1 MKSQIEPVLNFIDGR
16 FVGARDGRV
25 ASILNPATGIQ
36 LTTAAESAPQDVDD
50 AVSAARNAFET
61 WRNATPGERS
71 SVLLKLADAMEKD
84 TDELSLLE
92 SMDAGKPLQPLK
104 QFEMPIII
112 DTLRFNAA
120 AARCLEAPAPG
131 EYTTGMTSFVRK
143 EPVGVVG
150 QVAPWNYPLLMA
162 VMKIAPALAAGNTVV
177 LKPAPTT
184 PISASRLAAL
194 AADIV
199 PKGVLNI
206 VNGGNSTGQ
215 ALVGHAGVDM
225 VSLTGSTETG
235 RVIARSAAESLKR
248 VHLELG
254 GKAPVILFADA
265 DVKAALDTIAMAAFY
280 NAGQDCTAATRIIAE
295 SSIYDTVIEGLAER
309 ARALVLGDPLD
320 GATTLGPLNS
330 EAQRDRVA
338 GFIARR
344 PTNVQLRCGGRAAPR
359 PGYFFEPT
367 VLVGLEQN
375 DELIQ
380 REIFGPVVTVQ
391 SFRGEAEA
399 LRLANGTQY
408 GLGSSVWTRDLATA
422 LRVSGRISAG
432 TVWINTHNVL
442 VTEMPFGGFKK
453 SGYGR
458 DFGVQSIEE
467 YTQTKH
473 VLVNLA

>member
-1 MKSQIEPVLNFIDGR
+1 MTFQVEPVLNFIGGR
-16 FVGARDGRV
+16 FVGARDGGI
-25 ASILNPATGIQ
+25 ASVLNPATGGQ
-36 LTTAAESAPQDVDD
+36 LTTAANSTAADVDA
-50 AVSAARNAFET
+50 AVAAARNAFDA
-61 WRNATPGERS
+61 WRNTTPAERS
-71 SVLLKLADAMEKD
+71 SVLLKLADAMEEAK
-84 TDELSLLE
+84 DELSVLE

-104 QFEMPIII
+104 QFEIPVIL

-131 EYTTGMTSFVRK
+131 EYTAGMTSLIRR
-143 EPVGVVG
+143 EPLGVVG

-184 PISASRLAAL
+184 PLSTARLAAL
-194 AADIV
+194 AADIF

-206 VNGGNSTGQ
+206 VNGGSSAGQ
-215 ALVGHAGVDM
+215 ALVDHAGVDM

-265 DVKAALDTIAMAAFY
+265 EIKAALDTIGIAAFY
-280 NAGQDCTAATRIIAE
+280 NAGQDCTAATRILAE
-295 SSIYDTVIEGLAER
+295 SGIYDAVLEGLAER
-309 ARALVLGDPLD
+309 AKALVLGDPLD
-320 GATTLGPLNS
+320 SATSLGPLNS

-344 PTNVQLRCGGRAAPR
+344 PEHVQIRCGGRAVSRA
-359 PGYFFEPT
+359 GYFFEPT
-367 VLVGLEQN
+367 VLAGLEQS

-391 SFRGEAEA
+391 RFTDEAEA

-408 GLGSSVWTRDLATA
+408 GLGSSVWTRDLARA
-422 LRVSGRISAG
+422 LRVSSRISAG

-442 VTEMPFGGFKK
+442 VMEMPFGGYKK

-473 VLVNLA
+473 VLVNIT